1 MGGGVAA
8 EMSARLDLPTWPC
21 RTSQL
26 FVGEGSTEVSF
37 LVTSFEVAALDKE
50 RELLITV
57 SWQ

>member
-8 EMSARLDLPTWPC
+8 EMSARLDLPTWPP
-21 RTSQL
+21 SQL